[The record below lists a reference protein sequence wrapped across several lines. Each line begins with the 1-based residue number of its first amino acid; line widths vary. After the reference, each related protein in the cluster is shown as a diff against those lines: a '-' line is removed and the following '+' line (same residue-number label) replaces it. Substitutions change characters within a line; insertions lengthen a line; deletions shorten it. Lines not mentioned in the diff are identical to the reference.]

1 MTIVNVIATET
12 TAVTAAPE
20 ATKDAGRVKLGGG
33 AVHFSDQVTGR
44 AATKDAGRV
53 KLGGGAIQF

>member
-12 TAVTAAPE
+12 IAVTATPE
-20 ATKDAGRVKLGGG
+20 ATKDAGRVKLGSGSI
-33 AVHFSDQVTGR
+33 HFSDPVPAR

-53 KLGGGAIQF
+53 KFGSGSIQF

>member
-20 ATKDAGRVKLGGG
+20 ATKDAGRVKLGSG
-33 AVHFSDQVTGR
+33 AMHFSDPAPVR
-44 AATKDAGRV
+44 DATKDAGRV
-53 KLGGGAIQF
+53 KLGSGAIQF